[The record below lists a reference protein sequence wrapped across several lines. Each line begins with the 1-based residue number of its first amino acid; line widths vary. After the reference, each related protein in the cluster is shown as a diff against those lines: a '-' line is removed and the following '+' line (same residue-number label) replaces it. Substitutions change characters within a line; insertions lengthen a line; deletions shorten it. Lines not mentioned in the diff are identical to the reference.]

1 MSEVAPQFQRR
12 IQMGLGEAIRRMVH
26 LEINHAN
33 GYDIS
38 PAVAAESKMIMDALN
53 VQYQLDLGFDCDND
67 GVPDT
72 VEIFARSA
80 ETSCCRIL
88 PMDERPKK
96 ARGKSRA
103 TKSEPTLSVVE
114 PAPEPAPAAAP
125 EPSPESSPAA
135 PDPAP
140 EATGKKGKKSK
151 GFLSSLF
158 GND

>member
-1 MSEVAPQFQRR
+1 MATQAAPQFQRR
-12 IQMGLGEAIRRMVH
+12 VQMGLGEAIRRMVH

-72 VEIFARSA
+72 VEIFAKSA

-96 ARGKSRA
+96 TKGKSRA
-103 TKSEPTLSVVE
+103 TKSEPVVGAE
-114 PAPEPAPAAAP
+114 PVADTATEPVAEAATEPAPVPAPEPAP
-125 EPSPESSPAA
+125 
-135 PDPAP
+135 
-140 EATGKKGKKSK
+140 KKGKKSK
-151 GFLSSLF
+151 GFLSTLF
-158 GND
+158 GTE

>member
-1 MSEVAPQFQRR
+1 MSEAAPQFQRR

-114 PAPEPAPAAAP
+114 PAPDPAPVAPDPAPAAAP
-125 EPSPESSPAA
+125 E
-135 PDPAP
+135 PAP